1 MRPPTAVDTLR
12 PQMEQPGLIAHIAI
26 LAVPLLA
33 AIVFHE
39 VAHGAVAYGCGDP
52 TAARAG
58 RLTLN
63 PIPHIDPI
71 GSVLLPGVLL
81 IAPLVLGT
89 APFVFGYAKPVPVDP
104 RYFRHP
110 MRDEVMV
117 ALAGPGTNLVLA
129 ALSAVIFGL
138 LPAPDDPAS
147 PLRALRLMAAASIQV
162 NCLLA
167 VFNMLPVPPLDG
179 GHVLTALLPPSSAK
193 VMRAI
198 ESVGLVLVLVVTL
211 NTPLLS
217 TLVNP
222 LVSFFFRM
230 AS

>member
-1 MRPPTAVDTLR
+1 MEPT
-12 PQMEQPGLIAHIAI
+12 GLIASIAI

-39 VAHGAVAYGCGDP
+39 VAHGAVAYLCGDP

-71 GSVLLPGVLL
+71 GSVLLPGMLL
-81 IAPLVLGT
+81 IAPMILGT
-89 APFVFGYAKPVPVDP
+89 PPFVFGYAKPVPVDP

-110 MRDEVMV
+110 TRDEIMV
-117 ALAGPGTNLVLA
+117 SLAGPGTNLVLA
-129 ALSAVIFGL
+129 ALSALLLAL
-138 LPAPDDPAS
+138 LPAPDDSSS
-147 PLRALRLMAAASIQV
+147 PLRALQLMAATSIQV

-179 GHVLTALLPPSSAK
+179 GHVLTAILPPSSAK
-193 VMRAI
+193 MMRGI
-198 ESVGLVLVLVVTL
+198 ESVGIVVVLLVTL

-217 TLVNP
+217 MLVNP
-222 LVSFFFRM
+222 LVSFFFGLVP
-230 AS
+230 

>member
-1 MRPPTAVDTLR
+1 MEPT
-12 PQMEQPGLIAHIAI
+12 GLIAHIAI

-39 VAHGAVAYGCGDP
+39 VSHGAVAYLCGDP
-52 TAARAG
+52 TAARHG

-71 GSVLLPGVLL
+71 GSILLPGVLL

-89 APFVFGYAKPVPVDP
+89 PPFVFGYAKPVPIDP
-104 RYFRHP
+104 RRFRHP
-110 MRDEVMV
+110 VRDQILVS
-117 ALAGPGTNLVLA
+117 LAGPGMNLLLA
-129 ALSAVIFGL
+129 AASAVVLGL
-138 LPAPDDPAS
+138 LPATDDMAS
-147 PLRALRLMAAASIQV
+147 PLRALRLMAATSIQV

-179 GHVLTALLPPSSAK
+179 GHVLTAILPARSAK
-193 VMRAI
+193 AMRAI
-198 ESVGLVLVLVVTL
+198 ESIGIVLVLVVTL
-211 NTPLLS
+211 NTPVLS

-222 LVSFFFRM
+222 LVAFFFRLVP
-230 AS
+230 

>member
-1 MRPPTAVDTLR
+1 MEPTGV
-12 PQMEQPGLIAHIAI
+12 IANIAI

-39 VAHGAVAYGCGDP
+39 VAHGAVAYLCGDP
-52 TAARAG
+52 TAARNG

-71 GSVLLPGVLL
+71 GSVLLPGMLL
-81 IAPLVLGT
+81 VAPLILGT
-89 APFVFGYAKPVPVDP
+89 PPFVFGYAKPVPVDP
-104 RYFRHP
+104 RYFQHP
-110 MRDEVMV
+110 TRDEIMV

-129 ALSAVIFGL
+129 ALSALVLGL
-138 LPAPDDPAS
+138 LPAPGDASS
-147 PLRALRLMAAASIQV
+147 PLRWLQLMAAASIQV

-179 GHVLTALLPPSSAK
+179 GHVLTALLPAGSAK
-193 VMRAI
+193 TMRAI
-198 ESVGLVLVLVVTL
+198 ESVGIVLVLLVTL

-222 LVSFFFRM
+222 LVRFFFGLVQ
-230 AS
+230 